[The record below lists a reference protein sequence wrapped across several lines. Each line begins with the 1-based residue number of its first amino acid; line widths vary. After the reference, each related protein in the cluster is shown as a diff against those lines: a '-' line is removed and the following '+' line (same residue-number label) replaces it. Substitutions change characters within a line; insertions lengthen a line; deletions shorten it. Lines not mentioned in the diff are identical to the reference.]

1 LPDDARNTISRTIRL
16 NQISAIDAASFLTT
30 QGAETQRPFE
40 SVEIQTIGAGTAAA
54 RVVEIRRPTIL
65 ALRATEGAGPLVL
78 RGLSV
83 ATNDRLNSI
92 TLTGAPRT
100 VEVATRL
107 LTQLDARKRQ
117 VALNVKIVDINLLR
131 TDDFN
136 TSFSFGIGNNF
147 FSVDKGAA
155 LFNFGSV
162 RPPTNSE
169 LQGSITTPPVTGTL
183 FPETSGSLGPFVRE
197 NSNAPFGTTGTGARA
212 PFGTRDNPFA
222 PGPTN
227 ITPPTIDGATGI
239 VTSPGT
245 VTYGLPSLFQFPTR
259 FLARLQSQVTSGNAK
274 VLADP
279 TIVIQDGE
287 SSKVR
292 LVEEVFSGFKDGDPI
307 IREAGLIVDLKID
320 RIDDNGFVT
329 LRVNPE
335 ISSPQAP
342 LRTGQGD
349 ITLITRRNVESGA
362 IRVRDGQ
369 TLVLTGIIQ
378 ERDRSTVKK
387 VPILGDLP
395 LLGSLFRSTTRDN
408 QRQEVVL
415 LVTPQVMDDGDR
427 SNFGYGYVPGKEVR
441 QMLQQDNR

>member
-1 LPDDARNTISRTIRL
+1 
-16 NQISAIDAASFLTT
+16 
-30 QGAETQRPFE
+30 
-40 SVEIQTIGAGTAAA
+40 
-54 RVVEIRRPTIL
+54 
-65 ALRATEGAGPLVL
+65 
-78 RGLSV
+78 
-83 ATNDRLNSI
+83 
-92 TLTGAPRT
+92 
-100 VEVATRL
+100 
-107 LTQLDARKRQ
+107 
-117 VALNVKIVDINLLR
+117 
-131 TDDFN
+131 
-136 TSFSFGIGNNF
+136 
-147 FSVDKGAA
+147 
-155 LFNFGSV
+155 
-162 RPPTNSE
+162 
-169 LQGSITTPPVTGTL
+169 
-183 FPETSGSLGPFVRE
+183 VRE